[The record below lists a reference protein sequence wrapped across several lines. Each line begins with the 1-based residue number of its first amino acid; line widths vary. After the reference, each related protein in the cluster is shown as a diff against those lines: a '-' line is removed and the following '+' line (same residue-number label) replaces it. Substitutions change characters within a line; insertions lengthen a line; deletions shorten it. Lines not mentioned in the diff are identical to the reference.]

1 MSDNNTKTVSLIP
14 TWVAALRIVGII
26 VESRAQRSG
35 KVVAKKFREVST
47 LVEETFMPLC
57 QNMDT
62 LIEGMEQGRLEVTC
76 TKCSK
81 AVNANFECA
90 CPKELESGK

>member
-1 MSDNNTKTVSLIP
+1 MTDTNTKNVSLIP
-14 TWVAALRIVGII
+14 TWVAALRIVGFI
-26 VESRAQRSG
+26 VDSRAQSSG
-35 KVVAKKFREVST
+35 KVVAKKFREVSK

-57 QNMDT
+57 TNMDT

-81 AVNANFECA
+81 AVNANFECD
-90 CPKELESGK
+90 CTKELESGK